1 MGLLGFPPRVLF
13 LDPAIK
19 YHFAV
24 LNGTNNLGGCWDSH
38 ELFNKNLGKT
48 QAAPSALH
56 RSPLWGCWDL
66 NPDPLVTPNLEE
78 GSHQQA
84 HHRPVEQV
92 SSLHDWSQLF

>member
-1 MGLLGFPPRVLF
+1 MLSYLKVIILWVPIILEIQKDRNRMGLLGFPPRVLF

-48 QAAPSALH
+48 QAAPS
-56 RSPLWGCWDL
+56 C
-66 NPDPLVTPNLEE
+66 
-78 GSHQQA
+78 
-84 HHRPVEQV
+84 
-92 SSLHDWSQLF
+92 